1 MKMEWLLAGLLL
13 YGTWLAS
20 IAIAIGLVLA
30 FTGSLTPGMQVVTLG
45 IGLFILLPSSRV
57 LLMLIVFVRERD
69 YRFGL
74 IAALVLAIIA
84 FGVVVGM
91 HTPSGGPA

>member
-1 MKMEWLLAGLLL
+1 
-13 YGTWLAS
+13 
-20 IAIAIGLVLA
+20 
-30 FTGSLTPGMQVVTLG
+30 
-45 IGLFILLPSSRV
+45 

>member
-1 MKMEWLLAGLLL
+1 MKMEWLLAGLLR

-69 YRFGL
+69 HRFGL

-84 FGVVVGM
+84 LGVVVGM
-91 HTPSGGPA
+91 HTPSGGLA